1 LGDFLPAPTLFNEN
15 KNMSEVLLQ
24 LLGLLRLEP
33 IGVNR
38 FRGHSQD
45 LGFRNLFGGQVLGQ
59 SLSAAL
65 QTLASKEWFPHSLH
79 AYFLRPGNVEDSLEF
94 EVAILRDGRSF
105 CTRQV
110 TVSQNG
116 KAIFTMLASFTQAE
130 DGFVHMAPMPQ
141 VKGPEGIP
149 SQLELARMFKK
160 FFSEKVREKYTEDK
174 PIEQRVLDPVNIF
187 APTPKDPI
195 KYVWMKSDS
204 VMGDDPYEHFATLA
218 YASDF
223 NFIPTALH
231 PHAVSV
237 TQKDMQVASLDHS
250 IWFHRPF
257 RMDEWLL
264 YAIDSPNAGGGRGLV
279 RGQFFNQKGELV
291 ASTTQEGL
299 MRKRVPAEGEK
310 S

>member
-1 LGDFLPAPTLFNEN
+1 
-15 KNMSEVLLQ
+15 MSEVLLE
-24 LLGLLRLEP
+24 LLGLLRLEA

-38 FRGHSQD
+38 FRGRPQD

-59 SLSAAL
+59 SLSAAI
-65 QTLASKEWFPHSLH
+65 QTLTQQSWQPHSLH
-79 AYFLRPGNVEDSLEF
+79 AYFLRPGNVDDSLEF
-94 EVAILRDGRSF
+94 EVQIIRDGRTF

-110 TVSQNG
+110 TASQNG
-116 KAIFTMLASFTQAE
+116 KAILTMLSSFHKPE
-130 DGFVHMAPMPQ
+130 EGFEHMAPMPE

-149 SQLELARMFKK
+149 SQLELARMFKD
-160 FFSEKVREKYTEDK
+160 FFSEKVRDIYTADK
-174 PIEQRVLDPVNIF
+174 PIEQRVIDPVNIF
-187 APTPKDPI
+187 APKKKDPV
-195 KYVWMKSDS
+195 KYVWMKAAD
-204 VMGDDPYEHFATLA
+204 VMGDNPIDHYTTLA

-264 YAIDSPNAGGGRGLV
+264 YAIDSPNASGGRGLV
-279 RGQFFNQKGELV
+279 RGQFFNQQGELV
-291 ASTTQEGL
+291 ASTAQEGL
-299 MRKRVPAEGEK
+299 MRKRKLKTDVDAHQENEQ
-310 S
+310 

>member
-1 LGDFLPAPTLFNEN
+1 
-15 KNMSEVLLQ
+15 MSDVLQ
-24 LLGLLRLEP
+24 ELLGLLRLEA

-38 FRGHSQD
+38 FRGHAQD
-45 LGFRNLFGGQVLGQ
+45 LGFRNLFGGQALGQ
-59 SLSAAL
+59 SLSAAI
-65 QTLASKEWFPHSLH
+65 QTLNQQEWVPHSLH
-79 AYFLRPGNVEDSLEF
+79 AYFLRPGNVVDSLEF
-94 EVAILRDGRSF
+94 EVQVIRDGRTF

-110 TVSQNG
+110 TASQNG
-116 KAIFTMLASFTQAE
+116 KAILTMLCSFHKPE
-130 DGFVHMAPMPQ
+130 LGFEHMAAMPE

-149 SQLELARMFKK
+149 SQLELARMFQQY
-160 FFSEKVREKYTEDK
+160 FSEEVREKYTADK

-187 APTPKDPI
+187 APSKKEPL
-195 KYVWMKSDS
+195 KYVWIKASGTMADEPT
-204 VMGDDPYEHFATLA
+204 DHYTTLA

-231 PHAVSV
+231 PHGVSI

-264 YAIDSPNAGGGRGLV
+264 YAIDSPNAGSGRGFC
-279 RGQFFNQKGELV
+279 RGQFFNQQGQLV
-291 ASTTQEGL
+291 ASTAQEGL
-299 MRKRVPAEGEK
+299 MRKRVVASSASSGEK